1 MPIIDLDHYVQAG
14 PRQPSRRHLPALIAL
29 AVGSLLFGLTGEP
42 EGPAGPADE
51 TNACSSVSA
60 RGGSQRNVV
69 VMDSETGEIVR
80 MIHCPV

>member
-1 MPIIDLDHYVQAG
+1 MPIIDLDHHAQAG
-14 PRQPSRRHLPALIAL
+14 PGRPSRRHLPALIAP

-42 EGPAGPADE
+42 EGPAGTADE

-60 RGGSQRNVV
+60 RGGSHGSVV
-69 VMDSETGEIVR
+69 VLDSKTGEIVR